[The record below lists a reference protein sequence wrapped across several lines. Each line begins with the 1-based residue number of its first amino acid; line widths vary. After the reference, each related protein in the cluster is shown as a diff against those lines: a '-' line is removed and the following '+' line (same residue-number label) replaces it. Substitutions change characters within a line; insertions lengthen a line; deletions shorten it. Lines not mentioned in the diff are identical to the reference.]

1 MEEGLGT
8 VTIAPGVLVT
18 IARLTA
24 LSVPGV
30 TRMGPGFGPKPK
42 RLFRRRCASGEG
54 VYVAV
59 EDGMVIADVCVI
71 VERDVN
77 MLELA
82 RRVQA
87 EVTRAIHDMV
97 GMQVRE
103 VNVYIQDVE
112 WGEQDD
118 GEEGPG

>member
-8 VTIAPGVLVT
+8 VTIAPGVLIT
-18 IARLTA
+18 IARLTT

-30 TRMGPGFGPKPK
+30 RRMGPGFGPRPN
-42 RLFRRRCASGEG
+42 RLFRRQCAAREG

-59 EDGMVIADVCVI
+59 EDGQVVADVCVI

-87 EVTRAIHDMV
+87 EVTRAIHHMV

-112 WGEQDD
+112 WEEQES
-118 GEEGPG
+118 GKEESR